1 MLCAN
6 CRSVA
11 FLYLLDFSIDLELTF
26 LSNRERKTHVRSATF
41 CIMQNARD
49 ALHSKVSQMFRRS
62 QTRSDNTNVD
72 GKRRETRDYSPWTSL
87 QMGKIWSQVHDA
99 CKNVA
104 KLAATSVGRVARDAS
119 KLERSQRNLFQ
130 VTDASLVENSCAEI
144 CEEIRD
150 KNLTRSKN
158 ERESEV
164 RREREIGDRNEYR
177 DDAKAS
183 MRQNPR
189 AVVSS
194 RFEMREQVHE
204 NAKKEKNEKSC
215 VFYRGMIN
223 SDQSAH
229 IYLLH

>member
-1 MLCAN
+1 
-6 CRSVA
+6 
-11 FLYLLDFSIDLELTF
+11 
-26 LSNRERKTHVRSATF
+26 
-41 CIMQNARD
+41 
-49 ALHSKVSQMFRRS
+49 
-62 QTRSDNTNVD
+62 
-72 GKRRETRDYSPWTSL
+72 
-87 QMGKIWSQVHDA
+87 MGKIWSQVHDA
-99 CKNVA
+99 CKNVV
-104 KLAATSVGRVARDAS
+104 KLAATSVGRVVRDAS
-119 KLERSQRNLFQ
+119 KAERSQRNLVQ
-130 VTDASLVENSCAEI
+130 ANDASLVENSSSCTEI

-164 RREREIGDRNEYR
+164 RREEREIEDVNEYSN
-177 DDAKAS
+177 DTKNAS

-189 AVVSS
+189 AVISS
-194 RFEMREQVHE
+194 RHEMREQVHK